1 VVTGGKAYVV
11 RDADPDADA
20 GEVARVYPYTLNGLK
35 QALDE
40 ARFRSYAGQ
49 PQLLAV
55 LAGAETKVIRRY
67 EHGKEVPVTPLPAAY
82 QRLTTGLPPAY
93 HRP

>member
-11 RDADPDADA
+11 RDADVGQHS
-20 GEVARVYPYTLNGLK
+20 GEVARVYPYTLTGLT

-40 ARFRSYAGQ
+40 ARFRSYGGR

-55 LAGAETKVIRRY
+55 IAGAESKVIRRY
-67 EHGKEVPVTPLPAAY
+67 EQGKEVPVAPLPP
-82 QRLTTGLPPAY
+82 GY
-93 HRP
+93 HWP

>member
-11 RDADPDADA
+11 RDADPGTDS
-20 GEVARVYPYTLNGLK
+20 GEVARVYPYTLSGLT

-40 ARFRSYAGQ
+40 ARFRSYGGR

-55 LAGAETKVIRRY
+55 IAGAESKVIRRY
-67 EHGKEVPVTPLPAAY
+67 EQGKEVPVTPL
-82 QRLTTGLPPAY
+82 LPAY